1 MGLKEEIEVILEPY
15 LAEGDCYIVDIQI
28 KPSRS
33 GQKLSI
39 LLDSDEGIGID
50 ECVRISRK
58 LGNELEEKELISEAY
73 TLEVSSPGLDQP
85 LRLVRQYR
93 KNVGRD
99 LKVTLLTGEVLTG
112 TLVEV
117 KEESIVLQLPK
128 PKKKTKE
135 PVDEASLLPEVAL
148 AAISKALVQVS
159 FNGI

>member
-1 MGLKEEIEVILEPY
+1 MGLKEQIEVILEPY
-15 LAEGDCYIVDIQI
+15 LAEGDCFVVDIQI

-33 GQKLSI
+33 GQKVSI

-50 ECVRISRK
+50 ECVKISRR

-85 LRLVRQYR
+85 LRLLRQYK
-93 KNVGRD
+93 KNVGRT
-99 LKVTLLTGEVLTG
+99 LKITLLTGEVVTG

-117 KEESIVLQLPK
+117 KEESVVLQLPK

-135 PVDEASLLPEVAL
+135 PLDEAALLPEIGF
-148 AAISKALVQVS
+148 AAISKAIVQVS
-159 FNGI
+159 FTGI